1 MQIDLDESKC
11 DKYKDTILEQA
22 NWIKEAIENLEKIK
36 GISKIIISKK
46 DFFQVLGKIEDFEE
60 DVFNSALKL
69 FLYKKGLIVKQDTD
83 TYTFQKV
90 TFSIMVRGIIE
101 DVSKDVLIIRIGN
114 AKIWVEH
121 FSKWDYLSGDWVEMK
136 GRYCGTIVL
145 GDEYIQRFAC
155 DEIKIIDIKNIDR

>member
-1 MQIDLDESKC
+1 MQCLDESKYE
-11 DKYKDTILEQA
+11 KYKGHILEHA

-46 DFFQVLGKIEDFEE
+46 DFFQMLGKIEDFEE

-69 FLYKKGLIVKQDTD
+69 FLYKKGLIVEQDTD

-101 DVSKDVLIIRIGN
+101 DVNKDVLIIKIGN
-114 AKIWVEH
+114 AKIWVSH
-121 FSKWDYLSGDWVEMK
+121 FPKWDYLPGAWIEMK
-136 GRYCGTIVL
+136 GRYCGTVVL
-145 GDEYIQRFAC
+145 GDMGMQQFICE
-155 DEIKIIDIKNIDR
+155 DLKMIDIKNIDR